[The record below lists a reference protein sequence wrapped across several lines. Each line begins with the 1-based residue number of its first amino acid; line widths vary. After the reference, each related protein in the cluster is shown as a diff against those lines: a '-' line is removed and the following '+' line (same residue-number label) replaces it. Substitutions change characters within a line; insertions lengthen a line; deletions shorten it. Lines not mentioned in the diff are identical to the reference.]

1 MVFFRYIVFILGF
14 VCLQRGLNAQNDSP
28 DNVLFV
34 GNSYTYFWN
43 LPQTVAEMA
52 AEKGIEMKTRQ
63 STAGGVH
70 WGQHWRSENGLVTKE
85 LIKKGKFDAVILQN
99 HSLSAFQ
106 RADSLLYFGELFDE
120 LIEKNKGQTYLYL
133 TWAREFDPYM
143 QEGITNRYI
152 SLAKKI
158 NAQIVP
164 VGPAWEKAR
173 QLRPGLPLYADDGS
187 HPSPLGTYRSAC
199 VFFGVLTH
207 QSPVGLPPRIITT
220 DKDGE
225 KIYLN
230 IQSGG
235 DALFC
240 QKVAEDILE
249 NFKY

>member
-1 MVFFRYIVFILGF
+1 MSYFKYLVFCVAFLF
-14 VCLQRGLNAQNDSP
+14 VHSGLNAQAESP
-28 DNVLFV
+28 DKVLFI

-52 AEKGIEMKTRQ
+52 AEKGIKMQARQ
-63 STAGGVH
+63 STAGGVN
-70 WGQHWRSENGLVTKE
+70 WGQHWRSENGLRTKE
-85 LIKKGKFDAVILQN
+85 IIQKGKFDAVILQN

-106 RADSLLYFGELFDE
+106 RGDSLVHFGKLFDE
-120 LIEKNKGQTYLYL
+120 FIEKNKGDTYIYL

-143 QEGITNRYI
+143 QKQITDRYVE
-152 SLAKKI
+152 LAKLI
-158 NAQIVP
+158 DAQIVP

-173 QLRPGLPLYADDGS
+173 QLRPELPLYADDGS
-187 HPSPLGTYRSAC
+187 HPSPLGTYLSAC
-199 VFFGVLTH
+199 VFFGALTN

-235 DALFC
+235 DAIFC